1 MTMYNEFFGLRESPF
16 NVSPDP
22 RYFFLTPVM
31 QEALAGLA
39 YGIQRKRGIVLLT
52 GEVGTGKTT
61 LLNQLMDWLR
71 QNRAATAFV
80 FNTRLS
86 VEDLFNYML
95 TDFGISCPS
104 RAKSDMLIR
113 LNTWLLDRYV
123 AGDPEPAVLIV
134 DEAQNLSLELLE
146 EIRLLTNLET
156 SSEKLLQIVLSG
168 QPELDLKLRDPRLR
182 QLRQRITLRYKTTEL
197 SASETRKYIE
207 ERLHIAGAGGEPIFA
222 TEAVERIHH
231 YARGVPRVINVICD
245 HALINAFALREK
257 PVYASLIDEV
267 AREFE
272 FDQVAPIAPVPDG
285 FRASDAEAAIQTVL
299 AAMTKAAAA
308 FSPRESLLS
317 DFSSHQHS
325 NAASVPAW
333 VESGETKI

>member
-1 MTMYNEFFGLRESPF
+1 MYNEFFGLKESAF

-31 QEALAGLA
+31 REALAGLA
-39 YGIQRKRGIVLLT
+39 YGIQRRKGIILLT

-71 QNRAATAFV
+71 QNQAATAFV
-80 FNTRLS
+80 FNTRLN
-86 VEDLFNYML
+86 VEDLFNYIL
-95 TDFGISCPS
+95 TDFGISCAS

-123 AGDPEPAVLIV
+123 AGEPEPAVLIV

-168 QPELDLKLRDPRLR
+168 QSELEWKLKDPKLR
-182 QLRQRITLRYKTTEL
+182 QLRQRITLRYRTSQL
-197 SASETRKYIE
+197 SLPETLSYIE
-207 ERLHIAGAGGEPIFA
+207 ERLRIAGAKGEPIFPP
-222 TEAVERIHH
+222 EAIESIHE
-231 YARGVPRVINVICD
+231 YSRGVPRVINVLCE
-245 HALINAFALREK
+245 HALINAFAGRQRR
-257 PVYASLIDEV
+257 VSVGLIHEV

-272 FDQVAPIAPVPDG
+272 LDLIAPIVPPSSYGIPESETTPV
-285 FRASDAEAAIQTVL
+285 IQAML
-299 AAMTKAAAA
+299 AAMAKAAAN
-308 FSPRESLLS
+308 FSPNESLLR
-317 DFSSHQHS
+317 DFAKHEDGAGPSM
-325 NAASVPAW
+325 AAW
-333 VESGETKI
+333 TKSEAPKI

>member
-1 MTMYNEFFGLRESPF
+1 MYNEFFGLKESAF

-31 QEALAGLA
+31 REALAGLA
-39 YGIQRKRGIVLLT
+39 YGVQRRKGIILLT

-71 QNRAATAFV
+71 QNQAATAFV
-80 FNTRLS
+80 FNTRLN
-86 VEDLFNYML
+86 VEDLFNYIL
-95 TDFGISCPS
+95 TDFGISCAS

-123 AGDPEPAVLIV
+123 AGEPEPAVLIV

-168 QPELDLKLRDPRLR
+168 QSELEWKLKDPKLR
-182 QLRQRITLRYKTTEL
+182 QLRQRITLRYRTSQL
-197 SASETRKYIE
+197 SLPETLSYIE
-207 ERLHIAGAGGEPIFA
+207 ERLRIAGAKGEPIFPP
-222 TEAVERIHH
+222 EAIESIHE
-231 YARGVPRVINVICD
+231 YSRGVPRVINVLCE
-245 HALINAFALREK
+245 HALINAFAGRQRR
-257 PVYASLIDEV
+257 VSVGLIHAV

-272 FDQVAPIAPVPDG
+272 LDLIAPIVPPSSYGIPESETTPV
-285 FRASDAEAAIQTVL
+285 IQAML
-299 AAMTKAAAA
+299 AAMAKAAAN
-308 FSPRESLLS
+308 FSPNESLLR
-317 DFSSHQHS
+317 DFAKHEDGAGPSM
-325 NAASVPAW
+325 AAW
-333 VESGETKI
+333 TKSEAPKI

>member
-1 MTMYNEFFGLRESPF
+1 MYNEFFGLKESAF

-39 YGIQRKRGIVLLT
+39 YGVQRRKGIILLT

-71 QNRAATAFV
+71 QNQAATAFV
-80 FNTRLS
+80 FNTRLN
-86 VEDLFNYML
+86 VEDLFNYIL
-95 TDFGISCPS
+95 TDFGISCAS

-123 AGDPEPAVLIV
+123 AGEPEPAVLIV

-168 QPELDLKLRDPRLR
+168 QPELEWKLKDPKLR
-182 QLRQRITLRYKTTEL
+182 QLRQRITLRYRTSQL
-197 SASETRKYIE
+197 SLSETLSYIE
-207 ERLHIAGAGGEPIFA
+207 ERLRIAGAKGEPIFPP
-222 TEAVERIHH
+222 EAIESIHE
-231 YARGVPRVINVICD
+231 YSRGVPRVINVLCE
-245 HALINAFALREK
+245 HALINAFAGRQK
-257 PVYASLIDEV
+257 RVSVGLIHEV

-272 FDQVAPIAPVPDG
+272 LDLIAPIVPPSSYGIPESETTPV
-285 FRASDAEAAIQTVL
+285 IQAML
-299 AAMTKAAAA
+299 AAMAKAAAN
-308 FSPRESLLS
+308 FSPNESLLR
-317 DFSSHQHS
+317 DFAKHQDGAGPS
-325 NAASVPAW
+325 MAAW
-333 VESGETKI
+333 TKSEEPKI

>member
-1 MTMYNEFFGLRESPF
+1 MYNEFFGLKESAF

-31 QEALAGLA
+31 REALAGLA
-39 YGIQRKRGIVLLT
+39 YGVQRRKGIILLT

-71 QNRAATAFV
+71 QNQAATAFV
-80 FNTRLS
+80 FNTRLN
-86 VEDLFNYML
+86 VEDLFNYIL
-95 TDFGISCPS
+95 TDFGISCAS

-123 AGDPEPAVLIV
+123 AGEPEPAVLIV

-168 QPELDLKLRDPRLR
+168 QPELEWKLKDPKLR
-182 QLRQRITLRYKTTEL
+182 QLRQRITLRYRTSQL
-197 SASETRKYIE
+197 SLPETLSYIE
-207 ERLHIAGAGGEPIFA
+207 ERLRIAGAKGEPIFPP
-222 TEAVERIHH
+222 EAIESIHE
-231 YARGVPRVINVICD
+231 YSRGVPRVINVLCE
-245 HALINAFALREK
+245 HALINAFAGRQK
-257 PVYASLIDEV
+257 RVSVDLIHEV

-272 FDQVAPIAPVPDG
+272 LDLIAPIVPPSSYGIPESETTPV
-285 FRASDAEAAIQTVL
+285 IQAML
-299 AAMTKAAAA
+299 AAMAKAAAN
-308 FSPRESLLS
+308 FSPNESLLR
-317 DFSSHQHS
+317 DFAKHLDGAGPSM
-325 NAASVPAW
+325 AAW
-333 VESGETKI
+333 TKSEEPKI

>member
-1 MTMYNEFFGLRESPF
+1 MYNEFFGLKESAF

-31 QEALAGLA
+31 REALAGLA
-39 YGIQRKRGIVLLT
+39 YGVQRRKGIILLT

-71 QNRAATAFV
+71 QNQAATAFV
-80 FNTRLS
+80 FNTRLN
-86 VEDLFNYML
+86 VEDLFNYIL
-95 TDFGISCPS
+95 TDFGISCAS

-123 AGDPEPAVLIV
+123 AGEPEPAVLIV

-168 QPELDLKLRDPRLR
+168 QPELEWKLKDPKLR
-182 QLRQRITLRYKTTEL
+182 QLRQRITLRYRTSQL
-197 SASETRKYIE
+197 SLSETLSYIE
-207 ERLHIAGAGGEPIFA
+207 ERLRIAGAKGEPIFPPE
-222 TEAVERIHH
+222 TIESIHE
-231 YARGVPRVINVICD
+231 YSRGVPRVINVLCE
-245 HALINAFALREK
+245 HALINAFAGRQK
-257 PVYASLIDEV
+257 RVSVSLIHEV

-272 FDQVAPIAPVPDG
+272 LDLIAPIVPPSSYGIPESETTPV
-285 FRASDAEAAIQTVL
+285 IQAML
-299 AAMTKAAAA
+299 AAMAKAAAN
-308 FSPRESLLS
+308 FSPNESLLR
-317 DFSSHQHS
+317 DFAKHQDGAGPS
-325 NAASVPAW
+325 MAAW
-333 VESGETKI
+333 TKSEEPKI

>member
-1 MTMYNEFFGLRESPF
+1 MYNEFFGLKESAF

-39 YGIQRKRGIVLLT
+39 YGVQRRKGIILLT

-71 QNRAATAFV
+71 QNQAATAFV
-80 FNTRLS
+80 FNTRLN
-86 VEDLFNYML
+86 VEDLFNYIL
-95 TDFGISCPS
+95 TDFGISCAS

-123 AGDPEPAVLIV
+123 AGEPEPAVLIV

-168 QPELDLKLRDPRLR
+168 QPELEWKLKDPKLR
-182 QLRQRITLRYKTTEL
+182 QLRQRITLRYRTSQL
-197 SASETRKYIE
+197 SLSETLSYIE
-207 ERLHIAGAGGEPIFA
+207 ERLRIAGAKGEPIFPPE
-222 TEAVERIHH
+222 TIESIHE
-231 YARGVPRVINVICD
+231 YSRGVPRVINVLCE
-245 HALINAFALREK
+245 HALINAFAGRQK
-257 PVYASLIDEV
+257 RVSVDLIHEV

-272 FDQVAPIAPVPDG
+272 LDLIAPIVPPSSYGIPESETTPV
-285 FRASDAEAAIQTVL
+285 IQAML
-299 AAMTKAAAA
+299 AAMAKAAAN
-308 FSPRESLLS
+308 FSPNESLLR
-317 DFSSHQHS
+317 DFAKHQDGAGQS
-325 NAASVPAW
+325 IAAW
-333 VESGETKI
+333 TKSEEPKI

>member
-1 MTMYNEFFGLRESPF
+1 MYNDFFGLKESAF

-31 QEALAGLA
+31 REALAGLA
-39 YGIQRKRGIVLLT
+39 YGVQRRKGIILLT

-71 QNRAATAFV
+71 QNQAATAFV
-80 FNTRLS
+80 FNTRLN
-86 VEDLFNYML
+86 VEDLFNYIL
-95 TDFGISCPS
+95 TDFGISCAS

-123 AGDPEPAVLIV
+123 AGEPEPAVLIV

-168 QPELDLKLRDPRLR
+168 QSELEWKLKDPKLR
-182 QLRQRITLRYKTTEL
+182 QLRQRITLRYRTSQL
-197 SASETRKYIE
+197 SLPETLSYIE
-207 ERLHIAGAGGEPIFA
+207 ERLRIAGAKGEPIFPP
-222 TEAVERIHH
+222 EAIESIHE
-231 YARGVPRVINVICD
+231 YSRGVPRVINVLCE
-245 HALINAFALREK
+245 HALINAFAGRQRR
-257 PVYASLIDEV
+257 VSVGLIHEV

-272 FDQVAPIAPVPDG
+272 LDLIAPIVPPSSYGIPESETTPV
-285 FRASDAEAAIQTVL
+285 IQAML
-299 AAMTKAAAA
+299 AAMAKAAAN
-308 FSPRESLLS
+308 FSPNESLLR
-317 DFSSHQHS
+317 DFAKHEDGAGPSM
-325 NAASVPAW
+325 AAW
-333 VESGETKI
+333 TKSEAPKI

>member
-1 MTMYNEFFGLRESPF
+1 MYNEFFGLRESPF

-39 YGIQRKRGIVLLT
+39 YGVQRRKGIILLT

-71 QNRAATAFV
+71 QNRAATAFI

-95 TDFGISCPS
+95 TDFGLSCES

-113 LNTWLLDRYV
+113 LNNWLLDRCI

-168 QPELDLKLRDPRLR
+168 QPELELKLRDPRLR
-182 QLRQRITLRYKTTEL
+182 QLRQRITLRYRTQQL
-197 SASETRKYIE
+197 SASENRNYIE
-207 ERLHIAGAGGEPIFA
+207 ERLHIAGASGDPIFSP
-222 TEAVERIHH
+222 EAIDSIHH
-231 YARGVPRVINVICD
+231 YARGVPRVVNVLCD
-245 HALINAFALREK
+245 HALINAFAARQK
-257 PVYASLIDEV
+257 PVSAAVVHEV

-272 FDQVAPIAPVPDG
+272 LHLIAPIAPGATGATQETEFVVQ
-285 FRASDAEAAIQTVL
+285 AML
-299 AAMTKAAAA
+299 AAMAKAAAS
-308 FSPRESLLS
+308 FSSRESLLT
-317 DFSSHQHS
+317 DFSKHPDPGG
-325 NAASVPAW
+325 APVSVW
-333 VESGETKI
+333 LESGEPKI

>member
-1 MTMYNEFFGLRESPF
+1 MYNEFFGLKESAF

-31 QEALAGLA
+31 REALAGLA
-39 YGIQRKRGIVLLT
+39 YGVQRRKGIILLT

-71 QNRAATAFV
+71 QNQAATAFV
-80 FNTRLS
+80 FNTRLN
-86 VEDLFNYML
+86 VEDLFNYIL
-95 TDFGISCPS
+95 TDFGISCAS

-123 AGDPEPAVLIV
+123 AGEPEPAVLIV

-168 QPELDLKLRDPRLR
+168 QPELEWKLKDPKLR
-182 QLRQRITLRYKTTEL
+182 QLRQRITLRYRTSQL
-197 SASETRKYIE
+197 SLSETLSYIE
-207 ERLHIAGAGGEPIFA
+207 ERLRIAGAKGEPIFPP
-222 TEAVERIHH
+222 EAIESIHE
-231 YARGVPRVINVICD
+231 YSRGVPRVINVLCE
-245 HALINAFALREK
+245 HALINAFAGRQK
-257 PVYASLIDEV
+257 RVSVGLIHEV

-272 FDQVAPIAPVPDG
+272 LDLIAPIVPPSSYGIPESETTPV
-285 FRASDAEAAIQTVL
+285 IQAML
-299 AAMTKAAAA
+299 AAMAKAAAN
-308 FSPRESLLS
+308 FSPNESLLR
-317 DFSSHQHS
+317 DFAKHQDGAGPS
-325 NAASVPAW
+325 MAAW
-333 VESGETKI
+333 TKSEEPKI

>member
-1 MTMYNEFFGLRESPF
+1 MYNEFFGLKESAF

-31 QEALAGLA
+31 REALAGLA
-39 YGIQRKRGIVLLT
+39 YGVQRRKGIILLT

-71 QNRAATAFV
+71 QNQAATAFV
-80 FNTRLS
+80 FNTRLN
-86 VEDLFNYML
+86 VEDLFNYIL
-95 TDFGISCPS
+95 TDFGISCAS

-123 AGDPEPAVLIV
+123 AGEPEPAVLIV

-168 QPELDLKLRDPRLR
+168 QSELEWKLKDPKLR
-182 QLRQRITLRYKTTEL
+182 QLRQRITLRYRTSQL
-197 SASETRKYIE
+197 SLPETLSYIE
-207 ERLHIAGAGGEPIFA
+207 ERLRIAGAKGEPIFPP
-222 TEAVERIHH
+222 EAIESIHE
-231 YARGVPRVINVICD
+231 YSRGVPRVINVLCE
-245 HALINAFALREK
+245 HALINAFAGRQRR
-257 PVYASLIDEV
+257 VSVGLIHEV

-272 FDQVAPIAPVPDG
+272 LDLIAPIVPPSSYGIPESETTPV
-285 FRASDAEAAIQTVL
+285 IQAML
-299 AAMTKAAAA
+299 AAMAKAAAN
-308 FSPRESLLS
+308 FSPNESLLR
-317 DFSSHQHS
+317 DFAKHEDGAGPSM
-325 NAASVPAW
+325 AAW
-333 VESGETKI
+333 TKSEAPKI

>member
-1 MTMYNEFFGLRESPF
+1 MYNDFFGLKESAF

-31 QEALAGLA
+31 REALAGLA
-39 YGIQRKRGIVLLT
+39 YGVQRRKGIILLT

-71 QNRAATAFV
+71 QNQAATAFV
-80 FNTRLS
+80 FNTRLN
-86 VEDLFNYML
+86 VEDLFNYIL
-95 TDFGISCPS
+95 TDFGISCAS

-123 AGDPEPAVLIV
+123 AGEPEPAVLIV

-168 QPELDLKLRDPRLR
+168 QSELEWKLKDPKLR
-182 QLRQRITLRYKTTEL
+182 QLRQRITLRYRTSQL
-197 SASETRKYIE
+197 SLPETLSYIE
-207 ERLHIAGAGGEPIFA
+207 ERLRIAGAKGEPIFPP
-222 TEAVERIHH
+222 EAIESIHE
-231 YARGVPRVINVICD
+231 YSRGVPRVINVLCE
-245 HALINAFALREK
+245 HALINAFAGRQRR
-257 PVYASLIDEV
+257 VSVGLIHEV

-272 FDQVAPIAPVPDG
+272 LDLIAPIVPPSSYGISESETTPV
-285 FRASDAEAAIQTVL
+285 IQAML
-299 AAMTKAAAA
+299 AAMAKAAAN
-308 FSPRESLLS
+308 FSPNESLLR
-317 DFSSHQHS
+317 DFAKHEDGAGPSM
-325 NAASVPAW
+325 AAW
-333 VESGETKI
+333 TKSEAPKI

>member
-1 MTMYNEFFGLRESPF
+1 MYNEFFGLKESAF

-31 QEALAGLA
+31 REALAGLA
-39 YGIQRKRGIVLLT
+39 YGVQRRKGIILLT

-71 QNRAATAFV
+71 QNQAATAFV
-80 FNTRLS
+80 FNTRLN
-86 VEDLFNYML
+86 VEDLFNYIL
-95 TDFGISCPS
+95 TDFGISCAS

-123 AGDPEPAVLIV
+123 AGEPEPAVLIV

-168 QPELDLKLRDPRLR
+168 QPELEWKLKDPKLR
-182 QLRQRITLRYKTTEL
+182 QLRQRITLRYRTSQL
-197 SASETRKYIE
+197 SLSETLSYIE
-207 ERLHIAGAGGEPIFA
+207 ERLRIAGAKGEPIFPP
-222 TEAVERIHH
+222 EAIESIHE
-231 YARGVPRVINVICD
+231 YSRGVPRVINVLCE
-245 HALINAFALREK
+245 HALINAFAGREK
-257 PVYASLIDEV
+257 RVSVGLIHEV

-272 FDQVAPIAPVPDG
+272 LDLIAPIVPPSSYGIPESETTPV
-285 FRASDAEAAIQTVL
+285 IQAML
-299 AAMTKAAAA
+299 AAMAKAAAN
-308 FSPRESLLS
+308 FSPNESLLR
-317 DFSSHQHS
+317 DFAKHLDGAVPSI
-325 NAASVPAW
+325 AAW
-333 VESGETKI
+333 TKSEEPKI